1 MGTPVGTLCFQLALY
16 LTAHPG
22 ISDHTI
28 NYHCNRASSTL
39 HSLLD
44 TPLYMVPKSHPES
57 DNPWIEWRISFSLV
71 EKEICVNFPSI
82 FRKVYLLCKMLSSEW
97 KKKFKF
103 HSYILK
109 TVFLWKY
116 EDWGE
121 QDKVYSEDD
130 IIDMIIDVFLYLSKC
145 YENKNIAMYFVP
157 EMNLLEQYSKTK
169 QEKLM
174 YNLEIHHRATQPYDY
189 RGVPKKVI
197 SRENLNNHLVAK
209 SEASILKT
217 LKMYTE
223 KSSLVEIIR
232 KLFDS
237 PFHPLVTRE
246 NSVMSL
252 EIMPEYDKR
261 IDYRTLYHSSH
272 QNLAILY
279 TEKILKNN
287 GIMCDEDELDLQCE
301 LYVTLL
307 FLLHEKIFNPSKYD
321 FELIIDYIFHI
332 IYFLKVFGK
341 NILEKDLKIKFIK
354 RYCESIIVTT
364 NIIREEIGSEFLVL
378 GETGEP
384 YLNFLERN
392 FSDNSQHYIE
402 MLNLNKANIGKLFM
416 NGSLDEDLYLLLVK
430 DERLSLQ
437 TFPYV
442 NKPRKVVLRKG
453 IYQYGDKNRS
463 EEVQRLIEK
472 KMFWQENKLFKGFV
486 EAINENFIKKF
497 YSRCLYEARKE
508 QERDALEDS
517 FKKKRSYLF
526 RHLLT
531 HMCEMYNYGFTENKF
546 MLPTPALYISFLSQL
561 SLNLQE
567 YYIETKMVGHTTQ
580 RIPDKW
586 GYTIKEGDNYI
597 YRTYDERKHNTF
609 LYNVRYID
617 V

>member
-1 MGTPVGTLCFQLALY
+1 MFIVFLQLY
-16 LTAHPG
+16 LTTHPR

-28 NYHCNRASSTL
+28 NYHCNSTSSSL
-39 HSLLD
+39 HCFLD
-44 TPLYMVPKSHPES
+44 TPLYMVPKSHPKS

-71 EKEICVNFPSI
+71 EKEIYVNVPSI
-82 FRKVYLLCKMLSSEW
+82 FRKVYLLCKILSSEW
-97 KKKFKF
+97 KKKFMF

-116 EDWGE
+116 EEWGE
-121 QDKVYSEDD
+121 QDKIYSEDD

-174 YNLEIHHRATQPYDY
+174 YNLKSRHSATQPYDY
-189 RGVPKKVI
+189 HGIPKKAI
-197 SRENLNNHLVAK
+197 SEENLNNHLVVK
-209 SEASILKT
+209 SEASIFKT
-217 LKMYTE
+217 LKKYTE

-232 KLFDS
+232 KLHDY
-237 PFHPLVTRE
+237 PFHPLVTRDVSTSEMQLEVMKKYNKSIE
-246 NSVMSL
+246 N
-252 EIMPEYDKR
+252 YG
-261 IDYRTLYHSSH
+261 TLYHPSH

-287 GIMCDEDELDLQCE
+287 GMMCDEHELDLQCE

-307 FLLHEKIFNPSKYD
+307 FLLHGQILNPRKS
-321 FELIIDYIFHI
+321 ELIMDNIFHTL
-332 IYFLKVFGK
+332 YFLKVFGK
-341 NILEKDLKIKFIK
+341 NILEKDLKIEFIE

-364 NIIREEIGSEFLVL
+364 NIIGENINGPGSPVL

-384 YLNFLERN
+384 YLTFLERN

-416 NGSLDEDLYLLLVK
+416 NGSLDEDLYLLFMK
-430 DERLSLQ
+430 DERLSLKK
-437 TFPYV
+437 FPYM
-442 NKPRKVVLRKG
+442 NKPREVVLKKG
-453 IYQYGDKNRS
+453 IYQYGDKKRS

-472 KMFWQENKLFKGFV
+472 CIFWQENKLFESFV

-497 YSRCLYEARKE
+497 LTRCLYEARKE

-517 FKKKRSYLF
+517 FEKKRSYLF
-526 RHLLT
+526 RHLLP

-546 MLPTPALYISFLSQL
+546 TLPTPAIYISFLSQL
-561 SLNLQE
+561 LLNLEE
-567 YYIETKMVGHTTQ
+567 YYIETKLVRPTTQ
-580 RIPDKW
+580 QIPDKW

-609 LYNVRYID
+609 LYNVQYID